1 MTNDFWINELL
12 DDLTIMDSQGR
23 LGLLLLLMPLIIMI
37 KSWNV
42 KLGFTPAYSLC
53 PLLKRVQKK
62 QEQPWLGLAFL
73 HVCMLSRF
81 SRVQLSVTLWTVA
94 RQTPLSMGLCQQ
106 KLLEWAAMTSSRGS
120 SRPKDRTW
128 VSVFPALAD
137 GFFITSATWEVQYS
151 WHRVYLQ
158 RPWTYCCP
166 TPHH

>member
-1 MTNDFWINELL
+1 
-12 DDLTIMDSQGR
+12 MDSQGR

-81 SRVQLSVTLWTVA
+81 SRVQLSVTLWIVV

-120 SRPKDRTW
+120 SRPRDRTW
-128 VSVFPALAD
+128 VSCFLHWQTGSLSLAPPGKSSIPD
-137 GFFITSATWEVQYS
+137 IGFIYKDHGHTAA
-151 WHRVYLQ
+151 
-158 RPWTYCCP
+158 PPP
-166 TPHH
+166 TTKYISVWKWMSKDC